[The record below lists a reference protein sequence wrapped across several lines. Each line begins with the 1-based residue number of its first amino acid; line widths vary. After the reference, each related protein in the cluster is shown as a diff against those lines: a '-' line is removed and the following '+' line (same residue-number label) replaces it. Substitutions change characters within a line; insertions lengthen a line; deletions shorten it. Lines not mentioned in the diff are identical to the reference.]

1 MYYMGFTYSE
11 AYRIPI
17 WQRRWFV
24 DRIRKE
30 FRRGE
35 EDNVNV
41 SRAAHDNSV
50 EARELMGRQRGESP
64 ARLRRFT

>member
-24 DRIRKE
+24 ERIRKE
-30 FRRGE
+30 FKKGE
-35 EDNVNV
+35 AENVNV
-41 SRAAHDNSV
+41 SRASHDNTP
-50 EARELMGRQRGESP
+50 EQQYLAGRSRTDAP
-64 ARLRRFT
+64 TRLRRFT